1 MGERWDDQ
9 MGEPTAQGPA
19 IQRAE
24 GEAAWP
30 PEPGAG
36 DAPTVVNG
44 RVTHVSEYPP
54 YPSAPGYPPA
64 YGNMY
69 APVPYGGYPGM
80 QPPPPREPSA
90 LAQPFPI
97 WLTIATPIV
106 MLLTLGVAFTAE
118 VFLLGGDWATGAL
131 ATALAALAL
140 AAVTVIV
147 LIVRVIAGRRALGT
161 VGLSAL
167 LALALIGGGLAGIS
181 QLNPL
186 RRAQAQQFESGGQ
199 WQTAIDEYAQSGE
212 KAPNAPDIAR
222 SYTEWG
228 ESLAS
233 SGDYA
238 GAVSKLTTVTQT
250 YAQSGAYVTRAKAD
264 LFKTYTTWIRSGAT
278 TLPFEQSLTFLAGY
292 ANDPACDATCQTT
305 ITDLSGQAHYQYGQ
319 QLLKANQYKPAITEF
334 ELVQSQYAKTQFA
347 PQAHTGAAQAY
358 LALAQQT
365 LAQDCAS
372 AVPSYQTLAKSYG
385 DTDQGKQ
392 AKSKLAAP
400 VAVTGVFTGVP
411 KNPAPAIY
419 LSLRVNFSQQYA
431 SKEYRA
437 SLNQATGKFTF
448 NSVKPGSYYL
458 STFRTTST
466 QYIYT
471 LIVGSNNQPS
481 RFQVGPICAADLG
494 TYQY

>member
-30 PEPGAG
+30 PAPGIG

-69 APVPYGGYPGM
+69 APMPYGGYPGM
-80 QPPPPREPSA
+80 QPPPPQEPSA

-97 WLTIATPIV
+97 WLTIAAPIV
-106 MLLTLGVAFTAE
+106 MLLTLGVAFAAE

-131 ATALAALAL
+131 AAALAALAL

-161 VGLSAL
+161 VALSAL

-186 RRAQAQQFESGGQ
+186 RRAQAQQFESGSQ

-222 SYTEWG
+222 IYTEWG

-233 SGDYA
+233 GSDYA

-250 YAQSGAYVTRAKAD
+250 YAQSGASVTRAKAD

-278 TLPFEQSLTFLAGY
+278 TLPFEQSLTFLASY
-292 ANDPACDATCQTT
+292 ANDPACDATCQAT
-305 ITDLSGQAHYQYGQ
+305 ITDVSGQAHYQYGQ
-319 QLLKANQYKPAITEF
+319 QLLKASQYKPAITEF
-334 ELVQSQYAKTQFA
+334 ELVQSQYAKTQYA
-347 PQAHTGAAQAY
+347 PQAHTSAAQAY

-372 AVPSYQTLAKSYG
+372 AVPYYQALAKSYG

-400 VAVTGVFTGVP
+400 VAVTGTLSGFP
-411 KNPAPAIY
+411 KNPLPVMF
-419 LSLRVNFSQQYA
+419 LSRNINPSRYYA
-431 SKEYRA
+431 SNDYRTNLNA
-437 SLNQATGKFTF
+437 SSGKFSF
-448 NSVKPGSYYL
+448 GSVRPGSYYL
-458 STFRTTST
+458 TMIQSTST
-466 QYIYT
+466 QIIY
-471 LIVGSNNQPS
+471 SWYPNS
-481 RFQVGPICAADLG
+481 FAVGPICTMDMGALK
-494 TYQY
+494 Y